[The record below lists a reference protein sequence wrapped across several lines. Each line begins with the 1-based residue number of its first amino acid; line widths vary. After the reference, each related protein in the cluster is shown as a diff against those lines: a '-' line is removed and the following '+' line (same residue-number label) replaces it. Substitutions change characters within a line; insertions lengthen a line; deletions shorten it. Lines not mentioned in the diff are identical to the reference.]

1 MRAFNPTFL
10 LEIACG
16 ALMIFGVPLA
26 AWFVL

>member
-1 MRAFNPTFL
+1 MDMSRTLL